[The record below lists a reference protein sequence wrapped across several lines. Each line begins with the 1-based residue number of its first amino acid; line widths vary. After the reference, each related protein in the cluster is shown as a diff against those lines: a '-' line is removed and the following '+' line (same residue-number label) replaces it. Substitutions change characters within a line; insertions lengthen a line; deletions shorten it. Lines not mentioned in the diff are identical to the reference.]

1 MKLIQTFTSILIL
14 AAYQIYLLVGYLI
27 TRQLPILNVY
37 KIVQCPF
44 TCFPLL
50 YSYTYLGDAYLRIH

>member
-1 MKLIQTFTSILIL
+1 MKLIQTFTKILIL

-50 YSYTYLGDAYLRIH
+50 QLYLLG

>member
-44 TCFPLL
+44 TCLTCFPLL
-50 YSYTYLGDAYLRIH
+50 QLYLLG